1 MFEKKRQGFILGDCM
16 KYIFVSSKVE
26 SCIAALKKSGKS
38 GNTLARKVT
47 RIIDALASGKVQR
60 HIPTMDSYTKYGEK
74 RLKNCLKYDLGCG
87 YRLITLKRGNTV
99 FIPFLGSH
107 DECQR
112 WLEKYS
118 PSKEFHVGKGRV
130 IHIKGQKQPPREYF
144 SNKDHTDM
152 DEDNDDILQSLTD
165 NDLRSVFKSL
175 VKGVENQ

>member
-1 MFEKKRQGFILGDCM
+1 M

-26 SCIAALKKSGKS
+26 SSISALRKSGKS
-38 GNTLARKVT
+38 GNTLARKVAG
-47 RIIDALASGKVQR
+47 IIDSLASGKVQR
-60 HIPTMDSYTKYGEK
+60 HIHTMDSYTKYGEK

-118 PSKEFHVGKGRV
+118 PSKAFHAGKGRV
-130 IHIKGQKQPPREYF
+130 IHIKEQKQPPRENF
-144 SNKDHTDM
+144 TSKEHTDL
-152 DEDNDDILQSLTD
+152 DEEYDDILQNVTE
-165 NDLRSVFKSL
+165 NDLRSVFKGL
-175 VKGVENQ
+175 VKGAENQ